1 MGAWLWFHKDAPKFT
16 VLLFLIAGLGL
27 GGVVGGVLGAL
38 INRAMGTIGT
48 TTGSLIGIGTST
60 LVAGLALVAT
70 LEVAIKGIH
79 PRKARP
85 KRWHAFLALA
95 LPHDRHRRRRTA
107 ALDGD
112 GRLLH
117 RHGERR
123 RGVQRAR
130 VIRAWRS
137 SCFPCLW
144 PGA

>member
-1 MGAWLWFHKDAPKFT
+1 MTGSLLTIAGLSLVVGAWLWAHKDAPKFT

-95 LPHDRHRRRRTA
+95 LPTIVIA
-107 ALDGD
+107 AGVP
-112 GRLLH
+112 LLSTVMDAFST
-117 RHGERR
+117 GMAN
-123 RGVQRAR
+123 V
-130 VIRAWRS
+130 
-137 SCFPCLW
+137 
-144 PGA
+144 GAAFNELG

>member
-1 MGAWLWFHKDAPKFT
+1 MTGSLLTIAGLSLVVGAWLWFHKDAPKFT

-95 LPHDRHRRRRTA
+95 LPTIVIA
-107 ALDGD
+107 AGVP
-112 GRLLH
+112 LLSTVMDAFST
-117 RHGERR
+117 GMAN
-123 RGVQRAR
+123 V
-130 VIRAWRS
+130 
-137 SCFPCLW
+137 
-144 PGA
+144 GAAFNGLG